1 MNLLPALKK
10 FRPAMLVLVAGLA
23 VSAGAA
29 PVAADAAKD
38 KAAILSVWNRYQD
51 LIVIRKGTEAVKLLA
66 APTIKYYA
74 NVRQAI
80 LTGTR
85 KEVASKGILTRLTIY
100 MLRHLMT
107 APQLT
112 AMTPRTFLAWTID
125 QGMTAASGKR
135 RVPLS
140 KITIDKDRATGH
152 IGKGD
157 PATTPSFQFF
167 RESGAWKLD
176 YAQIVK
182 KFEPLMEAR
191 MKKGGITDEQVV
203 KIMVKRFSR
212 KPINMEKLREPL
224 VKAK

>member
-1 MNLLPALKK
+1 MFALSVG
-10 FRPAMLVLVAGLA
+10 LTILAGP
-23 VSAGAA
+23 A
-29 PVAADAAKD
+29 PVAANEAED
-38 KAAILSVWNRYQD
+38 KKEILSVWNRYQD

-74 NVRQAI
+74 DVRQAI

-135 RVPLS
+135 RVPLT

-152 IGKGD
+152 IGQGT
-157 PATTPSFQFF
+157 PATTPSFRFF

-203 KIMVKRFSR
+203 KIMVKRFSK